1 MTSDDSQP
9 SAARQTVG
17 EKLKEA
23 RQKQGLSVAQIAD
36 KQHLRSCIISDLEKG
51 DYSQVDNELFIKGYV
66 RTYATQVGLNAD
78 AIVAE
83 LDRELEPLRIEKE
96 REIEANPLV
105 DIERKKRKK
114 RRIAKVVLAII
125 LALVVAV
132 AVVTVVIPR
141 LTSSSPDAESPA
153 AASEAVPQAEKAD
166 ASELESSAD
175 VEDDIT
181 GQETGVYRAEPDT
194 YSAETPDF
202 TPEVPEAD
210 VDGADEQALLNE
222 PEAAVETVPDPA
234 PDIAQTAEPILAE
247 APVTD
252 NESPASG
259 VLEITF
265 NDSCWVQVRDKSG
278 NRLESSLQTGG
289 DTLRVSGTTPLQV
302 VIGAVDAVDTIQFQ
316 GEPVKIEDY
325 PVRNNRSEFTL
336 TI

>member
-9 SAARQTVG
+9 SAAKQTVG

-23 RQKQGLSVAQIAD
+23 RQKQGLSVAQIAE

-66 RTYATQVGLNAD
+66 RTYATQVGLDAD
-78 AIVAE
+78 AIVSE
-83 LDRELEPLRIEKE
+83 LDQELEPLRIEKE

-114 RRIAKVVLAII
+114 RRIAKIVVAII
-125 LALVVAV
+125 VALVVA
-132 AVVTVVIPR
+132 ATVVTVAIPK
-141 LTSSSPDAESPA
+141 LTSGSPDAESPA
-153 AASEAVPQAEKAD
+153 AASETVSQAED
-166 ASELESSAD
+166 RNTSELESSSD
-175 VEDDIT
+175 VEGT
-181 GQETGVYRAEPDT
+181 AAQETSVYQGEPDT
-194 YSAETPDF
+194 HSAETPDV
-202 TPEVPEAD
+202 TPEAPETD
-210 VDGADEQALLNE
+210 VGGADEQALLDE
-222 PEAAVETVPDPA
+222 PEAAVETVQDPA

-247 APVTD
+247 APMTD
-252 NESPASG
+252 NQSPASG

-265 NDSCWVQVRDKSG
+265 NDSCWVQVLDKSG

-289 DTLRVSGTTPLQV
+289 DTLRVSGAAPLQV

-316 GEPVKIEDY
+316 GEPVEIEDY